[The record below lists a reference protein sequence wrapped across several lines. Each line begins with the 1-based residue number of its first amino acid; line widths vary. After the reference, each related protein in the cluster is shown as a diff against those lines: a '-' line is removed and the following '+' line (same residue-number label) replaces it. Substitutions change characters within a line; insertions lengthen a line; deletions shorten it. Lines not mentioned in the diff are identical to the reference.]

1 MCEFARQKKKKKKK
15 KSTIE
20 SSPCR
25 LPPPPQTLGKC
36 EWAELTVY
44 RHELAGHPDH
54 PLSISLA
61 RAVYVHAS
69 QVAKEADAVEHA

>member
-1 MCEFARQKKKKKKK
+1 MCANLHGKKKKK

-20 SSPCR
+20 SSLCR
-25 LPPPPQTLGKC
+25 LPPPPPQTLGKC

>member
-1 MCEFARQKKKKKKK
+1 MCANLHSTKKKI

-25 LPPPPQTLGKC
+25 LPPPPPQTLGKC

-44 RHELAGHPDH
+44 RHELTGHPDH

>member
-1 MCEFARQKKKKKKK
+1 MCANLHGKIKKKKKKP
-15 KSTIE
+15 TTE
-20 SSPCR
+20 SSQCR
-25 LPPPPQTLGKC
+25 LPAPPQTLGKY

-69 QVAKEADAVEHA
+69 QVVKEADAVEHA

>member
-1 MCEFARQKKKKKKK
+1 MMCANLHCKKKK

-44 RHELAGHPDH
+44 RQELAGHPDH

-69 QVAKEADAVEHA
+69 QVAKEAEAVENA